1 MYPSNSRQNGFRD
14 LSRSPNGLP
23 VFTSSIHEK
32 KLRHAK
38 ASSWTISI
46 YLPIPGLRNRHLH
59 IILPNLSLFH
69 RFTLSHFSRRR
80 GTLVLLLTCVSLIF
94 TIFAI
99 AQRFRTQEKQWAAPL
114 FPGEPPTLV
123 FGREDLQKI
132 WRWEVQSGH
141 YPSSRASAFFV
152 GTLTSKRLHRLRA
165 FFPVPKAIGMT
176 VPPLN
181 PALPP
186 RKVAKIPSRFRP
198 PGAAVGETIGHGS
211 KRVYLDVQARPPNV
225 AYPPRPVPGSVA
237 DLDIIMDLCDFPS
250 KVFVPRVLLVL
261 MRLIFCHS
269 MSATAWRSYA

>member
-38 ASSWTISI
+38 ASSWTVSI
-46 YLPIPGLRNRHLH
+46 FFPIPGFRNRHFHL
-59 IILPNLSLFH
+59 ILPNLSLLH
-69 RFTLSHFSRRR
+69 QVTLSHFSRRR
-80 GTLVLLLTCVSLIF
+80 STLVLLFACVSTAFI
-94 TIFAI
+94 IFAI
-99 AQRFRTQEKQWAAPL
+99 AQRFRTEEKQWSAPL

-132 WRWEVQSGH
+132 WQWEIQSGH
-141 YPSSRASAFFV
+141 YPSRRDSKFLSRDPLHSAD
-152 GTLTSKRLHRLRA
+152 TCLL
-165 FFPVPKAIGMT
+165 VPKAIGLT
-176 VPPLN
+176 VPPFN

-198 PGAAVGETIGHGS
+198 PAAAIGETTGHGP

-237 DLDIIMDLCDFPS
+237 DLDIVMDLCEFPS
-250 KVFVPRVLLVL
+250 KVRHDPLLHVL
-261 MRLIFCHS
+261 RRHC
-269 MSATAWRSYA
+269 